1 MGLCLLFCSY
11 LFTKKA
17 VYNSRFC
24 NQKPIIPK
32 QLFSFISL
40 TWQRSK
46 TKFLFSVFFDLY
58 HENKAFRSLFFSFS
72 NFFHYSILRR
82 KYIRLLILLSF
93 LPLITIITTTSFWI
107 WKIYGLQKYETNN
120 SFKCAIFHWYPIK
133 IRPLKTFS
141 YLNCYFIHF
150 VDEGRK

>member
-1 MGLCLLFCSY
+1 MFTFLQLFVY
-11 LFTKKA
+11 KKKLFT
-17 VYNSRFC
+17 
-24 NQKPIIPK
+24 IPDSAIK
-32 QLFSFISL
+32 SL
-40 TWQRSK
+40 LYQSNF
-46 TKFLFSVFFDLY
+46 FLLSVFNLTTFK
-58 HENKAFRSLFFSFS
+58 NKIPFFSIFWFVSWKQSISIPFFSFS